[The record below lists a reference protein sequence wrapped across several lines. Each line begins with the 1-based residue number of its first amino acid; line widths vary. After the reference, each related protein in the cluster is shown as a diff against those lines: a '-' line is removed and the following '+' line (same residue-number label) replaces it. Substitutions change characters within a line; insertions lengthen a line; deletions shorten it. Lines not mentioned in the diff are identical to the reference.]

1 MALSTEGKSAIGMS
15 TQEKWR
21 EINRIVRKNSTLI
34 VLLLFWSALS
44 VVSPNFLTQGN
55 FLNILL
61 QASNLA
67 IISWGMTL
75 VILLGEIDIAV
86 GSVEALAGS
95 VAAVLMVI
103 YKMPTS
109 VGILGAIVA
118 GLLAGAFTGFLV
130 ARFRIPSMI
139 VTLGMASIARGL
151 ALILTNGTAVYDLP
165 PFFQFIGQGKV
176 GIIPFPVII
185 ALVLF
190 FVTFAILR
198 FTRFGTNIYATGSNE
213 EAARLSGI
221 SLARVR
227 VAVMTISG
235 VCAAIAGMILASR
248 LNSGNGTVGTND
260 NMDAIAAVVIGGTSL
275 TGGVGTVTGTLIGVL
290 LVASIRNGLNLMAVS
305 AFWQQVAIGG
315 LILISV
321 VMDYLTKRRNKS

>member
-1 MALSTEGKSAIGMS
+1 
-15 TQEKWR
+15 
-21 EINRIVRKNSTLI
+21 
-34 VLLLFWSALS
+34 
-44 VVSPNFLTQGN
+44 
-55 FLNILL
+55 
-61 QASNLA
+61 
-67 IISWGMTL
+67 
-75 VILLGEIDIAV
+75 
-86 GSVEALAGS
+86 
-95 VAAVLMVI
+95 
-103 YKMPTS
+103 
-109 VGILGAIVA
+109 
-118 GLLAGAFTGFLV
+118 
-130 ARFRIPSMI
+130 
-139 VTLGMASIARGL
+139 
-151 ALILTNGTAVYDLP
+151 VYDLP

-176 GIIPFPVII
+176 GIIPFPVIL

-221 SLARVR
+221 NLARVR

-235 VCAAIAGMILASR
+235 VCSAIAGMILASR